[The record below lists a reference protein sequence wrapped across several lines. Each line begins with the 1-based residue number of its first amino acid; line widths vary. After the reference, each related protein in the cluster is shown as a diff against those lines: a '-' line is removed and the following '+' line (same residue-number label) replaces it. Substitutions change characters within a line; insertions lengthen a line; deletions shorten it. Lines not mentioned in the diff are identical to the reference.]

1 VGGRARG
8 EMDLRIF
15 SASSSDNLMHLKWNL
30 EISDCATELSGD
42 MDSHSRRKEGVSQ
55 VMMLR

>member
-1 VGGRARG
+1 
-8 EMDLRIF
+8 MDLQIF

-42 MDSHSRRKEGVSQ
+42 MDSHSRRKEGVGQ